1 MSILLWEAT
10 YLNTSFR
17 AIKIQRNCFHKDQ
30 TAPSTYLPCQFQF
43 FPSPIW
49 TCKDDFVLWLS
60 TNMNKSN
67 WLSWGMSN
75 FWYSVLKH
83 SKLRCAIFLP
93 KSAKK
98 GATQFFS
105 ESAKNFGQKRPKFE
119 FFLAGIKLKMPHL
132 TIFIAFLYDNI
143 LTKRNSWFF
152 PQKIIQNRSFLMS
165 FWKSATRNVRRQK
178 RQ

>member
-1 MSILLWEAT
+1 MYTLILQTVDFHRHRMKQINNIDFTDVMKHYFLQEIVNKLQNVNYNDLVFT
-10 YLNTSFR
+10 PTSTTLR
-17 AIKIQRNCFHKDQ
+17 R
-30 TAPSTYLPCQFQF
+30 S
-43 FPSPIW
+43 
-49 TCKDDFVLWLS
+49 VV
-60 TNMNKSN
+60 KS
-67 WLSWGMSN
+67 
-75 FWYSVLKH
+75 

-152 PQKIIQNRSFLMS
+152 PKKSFKIGHF
-165 FWKSATRNVRRQK
+165 
-178 RQ
+178 

>member
-1 MSILLWEAT
+1 MSNKFLIFNQHYSMPHRHIKVLLVT
-10 YLNTSFR
+10 LFQSGYF
-17 AIKIQRNCFHKDQ
+17 
-30 TAPSTYLPCQFQF
+30 TAPPVKVEKLQPYKINVGRAYVCCVP
-43 FPSPIW
+43 
-49 TCKDDFVLWLS
+49 
-60 TNMNKSN
+60 N
-67 WLSWGMSN
+67 
-75 FWYSVLKH
+75 SVLKH

-119 FFLAGIKLKMPHL
+119 FFLAGIILKIPYL

-152 PQKIIQNRSFLMS
+152 FKKSFKIGHF
-165 FWKSATRNVRRQK
+165 
-178 RQ
+178 